1 MANKAQR
8 KVNRW
13 VRRQNKFLAEDA
25 FLGLN
30 RFKMKQVNRY
40 HRDYETIYEFLI
52 LDLKT
57 NEMKTVWV
65 DNYNFVRKLF
75 WEMNDFIVKI
85 RVKEKW

>member
-13 VRRQNKFLAEDA
+13 VRRQNKELAKDE

-30 RFKMKQVNRY
+30 RFKMSQVNRY
-40 HRDYETIYEFLI
+40 HRGYETIYEFLI

-57 NEMKTVWV
+57 DEMETLWV
-65 DNYNFVRKLF
+65 DNYNFQRKLF
-75 WEMNDFIVKI
+75 WGMNDFIIAI
-85 RVKEKW
+85 RMKEGW